1 MVWRKKTNNFSVN
14 LYYSRYT
21 GLNTNYYSQ
30 TSYYDMYN
38 PYYYGYG
45 YGYGGYGYG
54 GYDYQDMAE
63 YAHDPDQLFTII
75 GASIG
80 HGKRLNGPTTISI
93 YKEN

>member
-1 MVWRKKTNNFSVN
+1 
-14 LYYSRYT
+14 
-21 GLNTNYYSQ
+21 
-30 TSYYDMYN
+30 MYN

-63 YAHDPDQLFTII
+63 YAYDPDQLFTII

-80 HGKRLNGPTTISI
+80 HGKRLEWPDDYFYIQGELGYQCYKLKTGHGTISLFKRAQVI
-93 YKEN
+93 VSR